1 VQSPVNYYST
11 EEVAAAPAP
20 RPRDT
25 GGWRRTLAVVLVVA
39 GCLMAPAALASV
51 YVHRDIM
58 DVDGY
63 VATVTPV
70 ADDAAVQEA
79 VADALAKQVSGAL
92 DADQALPG
100 PLPAELGEFTGPL
113 SNQFEGLT
121 AELTL
126 QAVKSSAFR
135 EFWAAANR
143 KAHPI
148 LVDVINSKG
157 NLKVTTSDLIGL
169 DLKKVTADVTDL
181 LAASGVALPD
191 PLPKAL
197 RTGDVMLL
205 DARPLAKAGAVI
217 LGLDR
222 LYPVLPVATIA
233 LILAAVLVAP
243 RRLRAAAWVGAGLT
257 LAMVALEAGLAIGRM
272 SYLDRT
278 DDAGIPHA
286 ASAAIWGALT
296 SDLRRWGWAVLI
308 VGVAAAVAATL
319 VLLVVR
325 PGDRRASQPG
335 PGYTDYL
342 YLPGEAPHPGGRGR
356 L

>member
-1 VQSPVNYYST
+1 MQPPVSYYRI
-11 EEVAAAPAP
+11 EEAAAAS
-20 RPRDT
+20 RPRAT

-39 GCLMAPAALASV
+39 GCLTAPAALASV

-79 VADALAKQVSGAL
+79 VADALAKQVSRAL
-92 DADQALPG
+92 DADQVLPG

-113 SNQFEGLT
+113 SAQLEDLT

-135 EFWAAANR
+135 EFWATANR
-143 KAHPI
+143 KVHPI

-157 NLKVTTSDLIGL
+157 NLKVTASDLIGL

-181 LAASGVALPD
+181 LASSGVSLPE
-191 PLPKAL
+191 PLPKTL
-197 RTGDVMLL
+197 KTGDVMLF
-205 DARPLAKAGAVI
+205 DARPFARAGRY
-217 LGLDR
+217 LLTLDR
-222 LYPVLPVATIA
+222 LYPLLPIAT
-233 LILAAVLVAP
+233 LGLLLGSVLVAP

-272 SYLDRT
+272 SYLGRT

-286 ASAAIWGALT
+286 ASAAIWGAIT
-296 SDLRRWGWAVLI
+296 SDLRRWGWVVLV
-308 VGVAAAVAATL
+308 VGVAAAVAAIL

-325 PGDRRASQPG
+325 PGDRGAPQPG

-342 YLPGEAPHPGGRGR
+342 YLPGEAPPPGGAGR